1 MSRLIVMSILI
12 PLAATTLQPAPAVR
26 ARGAASGIMQGVV
39 STTRGNARQRIDDDK
54 DGRDKRNKDDRDK
67 DDDDALF
74 PNQRAGHPDT
84 TIVEKYS
91 LVKIA
96 QGSDPI
102 ENPSGLIT
110 KFGYLNDFP
119 PRPVE
124 ATKTEPDEN
133 TYLVFKQ
140 NLGGPTPHY
149 DYGRHFLFQG
159 HENGSD
165 LAYIT
170 RINLDVTDPAHRITL
185 LTPVGSDG
193 KTHFNS
199 IDGSTWD
206 PFTQTLLF
214 TQENGSNGGVIE
226 VTSDWPPT
234 VRTLDGVLGKA
245 GYEGIHPDDKGNL
258 LIIEDS
264 GGTTVNVDPSN
275 PNSPKAARNPN
286 SFVYRFVPNDPE
298 DLSAGGKLQALQA
311 LIGGEPLKFVP
322 VDATHPTGDVFSNAQ
337 LHLHTPGTTWPT
349 HWITIH
355 DTAVNGIATFDA
367 NAAAKAAGATP
378 FKRPENA
385 QFLPGSGFDTFFF
398 CPTGDTNA
406 DSGNQP
412 ALAARG
418 AWGSIFRVDF
428 PGDAETGLLSIVV
441 LGTAEQ
447 ASFDN
452 LAFLNSHTLL
462 AAEDRGDTLHKQLNL
477 LDSVWAFNV
486 HSGSFHSSR
495 SSSQRFIA
503 LGRDPQSELDAM
515 LRDAGTPGFQNEGDN
530 EPTGLHVSDGSAS
543 VHKILGKAANL
554 NKARKFFTQQHGEN
568 IVYEIVR
575 AHD

>member
-1 MSRLIVMSILI
+1 MSRLIVISILI
-12 PLAATTLQPAPAVR
+12 MLAATTLHPASVVR
-26 ARGAASGIMQGVV
+26 ARGVASWFMQDVV
-39 STTRGNARQRIDDDK
+39 STTRGKARQRSDDDDK
-54 DGRDKRNKDDRDK
+54 DGKDKKDK
-67 DDDDALF
+67 DDEVLF
-74 PNQRAGHPDT
+74 PNPRVGHPDT
-84 TIVEKYS
+84 TILEKYS

-96 QGSDPI
+96 QGSDPL
-102 ENPSGLIT
+102 ENPSGVIT

-119 PRPVE
+119 PQPVE

-133 TYLVFKQ
+133 LYLVLKQ
-140 NLGGPTPHY
+140 NPGGPTPRY

-159 HENGSD
+159 HENSSD

-199 IDGSTWD
+199 IDGSTWN
-206 PFTQTLLF
+206 PFTRTLLF
-214 TQENGSNGGVIE
+214 TQENGSSGGVIE
-226 VTSDWPPT
+226 VTPDWPPT

-258 LIIEDS
+258 LLIEDS
-264 GGTTVNVDPSN
+264 GGTSVNVDPSN
-275 PNSPKAARNPN
+275 PNSPKVARNPN
-286 SFVYRFVPNDPE
+286 SFVYRFIPYDPE
-298 DLSAGGKLQALQA
+298 DLFAGGKLQALQV

-322 VDATHPTGDVFSNAQ
+322 VDATHPTGDVFSDAQ
-337 LHLHTPGTTWPT
+337 LRLHTPGTTWPT
-349 HWITIH
+349 HWVTVH
-355 DTAVNGIATFDA
+355 DTAVNGAAAFNA

-398 CPTGDTNA
+398 DATGDTNA

-428 PGDAETGLLSIVV
+428 PGGAETGLLSIVV

-452 LAFLNSHTLL
+452 LAFLDSHTLL
-462 AAEDRGDTLHKQLNL
+462 ATEDRGETLHKQFNL
-477 LDSVWAFNV
+477 LDSVWAFKV
-486 HSGSFHSSR
+486 HGIR

-503 LGRDPQSELDAM
+503 LGRDIQSELDAM
-515 LRDAGTPGFQNEGDN
+515 LIDAGTPGLQNDSDN
-530 EPTGLHVSDGSAS
+530 EPTGLYVSDGSAS
-543 VHKILGKAANL
+543 IHKVLGKAADL

-568 IVYEIVR
+568 NVYEIVR
-575 AHD
+575 AED